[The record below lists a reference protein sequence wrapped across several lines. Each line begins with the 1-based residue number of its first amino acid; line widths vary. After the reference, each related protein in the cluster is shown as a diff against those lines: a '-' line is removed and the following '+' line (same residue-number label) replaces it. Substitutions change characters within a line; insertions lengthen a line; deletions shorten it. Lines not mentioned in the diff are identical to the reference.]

1 MERLGGIINDQLRTD
16 YNILHPYFTLI
27 FRLIIVAIE
36 QKSQGVIITAI
47 CN

>member
-1 MERLGGIINDQLRTD
+1 MECLGGIINDQLRAN
-16 YNILHPYFTLI
+16 YNILHPDFALI

-36 QKSQGVIITAI
+36 QKSQGVIIAAI